1 MTTTEWILVG
11 FIKRSKNRLQVL
23 KLLEKPMMPSEVSK
37 EMKISL
43 THSSKIIRE
52 LNKKKLIHCLN
63 EKLKIGRIY
72 QITNFG
78 KKILDLVHRSS

>member
-1 MTTTEWILVG
+1 MAKIDWVLVG
-11 FIKRSKNRLQVL
+11 FVKRSKNRQRVL

-37 EMKISL
+37 EIKVSL
-43 THSSKIIRE
+43 THASKIIRE

-72 QITNFG
+72 QITNLG
-78 KKILDLVHRSS
+78 KKILVK